1 DTAILLSSGLP
12 IKQALL
18 MNFISACGI
27 YPGFFIGAK
36 LGELEN
42 FHPWICAL
50 AGGMFVYIGLADMI
64 PELISMGEEIEKDT
78 LKENKPISRI
88 LKTKILL
95 TQNLGVITGVASM
108 YLSAK
113 YGDFLESYF

>member
-1 DTAILLSSGLP
+1 MFKFKSFEWILGDTAILLSSGLP

-27 YPGFFIGAK
+27 YPGFLVGAK

-50 AGGMFVYIGLADMI
+50 AGGMFVYIGLADMV
-64 PELISMGEEIEKDT
+64 K
-78 LKENKPISRI
+78 KFF
-88 LKTKILL
+88 
-95 TQNLGVITGVASM
+95 Q
-108 YLSAK
+108 
-113 YGDFLESYF
+113 